1 MDTSNYIMEMKNKGV
16 LFMTQ
21 ERTSCESAILAYI
34 SYYMASYGYSPTY
47 REIGSAVGIRSSST
61 VCSHLRALRDQ
72 GFIAFDARKARG
84 ISISDRMIE

>member
-1 MDTSNYIMEMKNKGV
+1 
-16 LFMTQ
+16 MTQ
-21 ERTSCESAILAYI
+21 ERASCESAILAYI
-34 SYYMASYGYSPTY
+34 SHYMASNGYSPTY

-72 GFIAFDARKARG
+72 GFIAFDSRKARG

>member
-1 MDTSNYIMEMKNKGV
+1 MK
-16 LFMTQ
+16 Q
-21 ERTSCESAILAYI
+21 EHTSCESAILAYI
-34 SYYMASYGYSPTY
+34 SHYMASYGYSPTY

-72 GFIAFDARKARG
+72 GFIAFDSRKARG